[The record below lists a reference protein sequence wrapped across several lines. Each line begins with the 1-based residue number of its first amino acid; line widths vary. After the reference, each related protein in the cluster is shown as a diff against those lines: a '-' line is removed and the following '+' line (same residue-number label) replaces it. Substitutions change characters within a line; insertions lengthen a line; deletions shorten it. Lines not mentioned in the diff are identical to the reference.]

1 MWKFGTTGAYVYLK
15 AGTSLQFLL
24 YGEFLKPDRE
34 SDTTNCECQWDQGLY
49 VEMFGICVHIL
60 LTRKQGR
67 YHRLLVAMILQF
79 LLCTADVALTT
90 AYDILALARIE
101 NYSKTQANLQVAH
114 FMMILASKYVIP
126 VLSNSSPALTEES
139 YSATA
144 DAILLSRC
152 YIVWGRRWKI
162 IVLPLFAYIGS
173 HFTALA
179 MMAFFGSAVIQN
191 VLAGATAF
199 NNLLLSS
206 LIAFRIYK
214 MSRNAKTYLGPRP
227 MSMYKTLIAISLE
240 SGIIYAALLLLVLG
254 LTLTHY
260 SVDSG
265 LVDFSIRSWSVIS
278 GMMPTAII
286 VRVALG
292 ISFDDVE
299 SSIASIQGR
308 DTYIDL
314 NPVIDIS
321 KESEFTTYTPAFST
335 VPSLKKQAKSEYW

>member
-24 YGEFLKPDRE
+24 Y
-34 SDTTNCECQWDQGLY
+34 GLY

-114 FMMILASKYVIP
+114 FMMILAS
-126 VLSNSSPALTEES
+126 N
-139 YSATA
+139 ATA

>member
-1 MWKFGTTGAYVYLK
+1 MGLHTRPSRFNVEVWYYGSLRVPEGRNFSLCYQ
-15 AGTSLQFLL
+15 LQFLL
-24 YGEFLKPDRE
+24 Y
-34 SDTTNCECQWDQGLY
+34 GLY

-114 FMMILASKYVIP
+114 FMMILAS
-126 VLSNSSPALTEES
+126 N
-139 YSATA
+139 ATA